1 VIPMC
6 FHSRLRVSF
15 LLSLM
20 VVTSMTNSV
29 SATSLDNTLTDGIV
43 DDRRS
48 GDLRSNA
55 GAKWR
60 LITDGVMGGLSSGQ
74 LVLDDYRG
82 KACLRMR
89 GDVSTENNG
98 GFLQVALSL
107 TDIPGSK
114 KGVFDASDYSGVEI
128 EVSGND
134 ETYNIHF
141 RTNGLWFPW
150 QSYRASFDAHDRW
163 QKIRIPFASLKPY
176 KTTQKF
182 SPEELIRIGVV
193 AIGREFK
200 ADLCLASLR
209 FYRE

>member
-1 VIPMC
+1 MF
-6 FHSRLRVSF
+6 FHSQLPVRF

-20 VVTSMTNSV
+20 IVTNMMTNSV
-29 SATSLDNTLTDGIV
+29 SASSLDSTFTDAIV

-48 GDLRSNA
+48 GNLRSNA
-55 GAKWR
+55 GIEWQ

-74 LVLDDYRG
+74 LLLDEYRG

-98 GFLQVALSL
+98 GFLQIALSF

-114 KGVFDASDYSGVEI
+114 KDVFDASEYSGIEI

-141 RTNGLWFPW
+141 RTDALWFPW
-150 QSYRASFDAHDRW
+150 QSYRASFNADDRW
-163 QKIRIPFASLKPY
+163 QTIRIPFASLKPY
-176 KTTQKF
+176 KTTRKF
-182 SPEELIRIGVV
+182 SAEELIRIGVV
-193 AIGREFK
+193 AIGRDFK

>member
-1 VIPMC
+1 MF
-6 FHSRLRVSF
+6 FHSQIPVRF

-20 VVTSMTNSV
+20 IVTSMINSV
-29 SATSLDNTLTDGIV
+29 SATSLDNSFAGGIV

-55 GAKWR
+55 GVEWR

-74 LVLDDYRG
+74 LVLDEHRG
-82 KACLRMR
+82 KTCLRMR

-98 GFLQVALSL
+98 GFLQIALSL

-114 KGVFDASDYSGVEI
+114 KDVFDASEYSGIEI

-141 RTNGLWFPW
+141 RTDDLWFPW
-150 QSYRASFDAHDRW
+150 QSYRASFDADDRW
-163 QKIRIPFASLKPY
+163 QTIRIPFASLKPY

-182 SPEELIRIGVV
+182 SPEELIRIAVV
-193 AIGREFK
+193 AIGRDFN
-200 ADLCLASLR
+200 ADICVASLR

>member
-1 VIPMC
+1 MITMF
-6 FHSRLRVSF
+6 FHSQLRARF
-15 LLSLM
+15 LLGLM
-20 VVTSMTNSV
+20 IVTSMINSV
-29 SATSLDNTLTDGIV
+29 SASSLDNTFTDGIV

-48 GDLRSNA
+48 GDMRSNS
-55 GAKWR
+55 GVEWQ

-74 LVLDDYRG
+74 LVLDEYRG

-141 RTNGLWFPW
+141 RTEGLWFPW
-150 QSYRASFDAHDRW
+150 QSYRYSFTTSPDW
-163 QKIRIPFASLKPY
+163 QTYRIPFTHLMKY
-176 KTTQKF
+176 TTF
-182 SPEELIRIGVV
+182 SDYN
-193 AIGREFK
+193 F
-200 ADLCLASLR
+200 
-209 FYRE
+209 

>member
-1 VIPMC
+1 MHFI
-6 FHSRLRVSF
+6 SQLRVRY

-20 VVTSMTNSV
+20 IVTSMINSV
-29 SATSLDNTLTDGIV
+29 SASSLDNTFTDGIV

-48 GDLRSNA
+48 GDMRSNS
-55 GAKWR
+55 GVEWQ

-74 LVLDDYRG
+74 LVLDEYRG

-128 EVSGND
+128 ELSGND

-141 RTNGLWFPW
+141 RTEGLWFPW
-150 QSYRASFDAHDRW
+150 QSYRATFDADDRW
-163 QKIRIPFASLKPY
+163 QTIRIPFASLKPY
-176 KTTQKF
+176 KTTRKF

-193 AIGREFK
+193 AIGRDFK

-209 FYRE
+209 FYR

>member
-1 VIPMC
+1 MIPMC
-6 FHSRLRVSF
+6 FHSQLRASF

-20 VVTSMTNSV
+20 IVTSMINSV
-29 SATSLDNTLTDGIV
+29 SATSRDNTLIDGIV

-48 GDLRSNA
+48 GDLRSTA
-55 GAKWR
+55 GGKWR

-74 LVLDDYRG
+74 LVPDEHRG

-98 GFLQVALSL
+98 GFIQIALSL
-107 TDIPGSK
+107 TDISRSEK
-114 KGVFDASDYSGVEI
+114 DVFDASGYSGVEI

-141 RTNGLWFPW
+141 RTDDLWFPW
-150 QSYRASFDAHDRW
+150 QSYRASFEAHDRW
-163 QKIRIPFASLKPY
+163 QTIRVPFASLKAY

-182 SPEELIRIGVV
+182 SPEELIRIGIV
-193 AIGREFK
+193 AIGRDFK
-200 ADLCLASLR
+200 ADLCLASVR

>member
-1 VIPMC
+1 MF
-6 FHSRLRVSF
+6 FHFQITIRF

-20 VVTSMTNSV
+20 IVTSMINSV
-29 SATSLDNTLTDGIV
+29 SASSLDNTIADGIV

-48 GDLRSNA
+48 GDFRSNT
-55 GAKWR
+55 GVEWQ

-74 LVLDDYRG
+74 LVLDEYRG

-98 GFLQVALSL
+98 GFVQVALSL

-141 RTNGLWFPW
+141 RTEGLWFPW

-182 SPEELIRIGVV
+182 SPEELIRIGVG
-193 AIGREFK
+193 AIGRDFK